1 MLSVFSRWR
10 KKVSNRLQLL
20 DYQYLLPFFTYLS
33 IPLGITY
40 AATRGIINAIFD
52 LDWRSLSIG
61 KRYVRTATYQ
71 TMQNLLPDNGRFVW
85 MYKTLQRFIVNSR
98 EEWEA
103 TYFMRHSMSRIL
115 QNSKLTGI
123 DALLEAQ
130 KQGRGVIILTPH
142 FDSYCTG
149 AILMAMQGVTLN
161 AMTTEQI
168 RNPLVHPAIQTY
180 FKNKFKAMESYFNGG
195 KIVCYEDN
203 IRFFYQRLKSGEA
216 VLMGADLPAPEQA
229 FIAVP
234 FLGERRKM
242 AEGPIRLAE
251 KTGSLI
257 TAYTCY
263 YRSPGR
269 YELCLTPLYEV
280 TPENIESLYEI
291 LTENITH
298 NPERWWAADLF
309 SQYKNA

>member
-1 MLSVFSRWR
+1 MLSVFSRLR
-10 KKVSNRLQLL
+10 KKISSRLQLL

-33 IPLGITY
+33 IPPGMAY
-40 AATRGIINAIFD
+40 ATIRGIINAIFD

-61 KRYVRTATYQ
+61 KRYIRISTYQ
-71 TMQNLLPDNGRFVW
+71 TMQNLLPDNGRIVW
-85 MYKTLQRFIVNSR
+85 IYKTLQRFIVNSR

-103 TYFMRHSMSRIL
+103 AYFMRHSMRRIL
-115 QNSKLTGI
+115 QNSKLTGV

-149 AILMAMQGVTLN
+149 AILMAMQGVIMN
-161 AMTTEQI
+161 AMTTEEI
-168 RNPLVHPAIQTY
+168 RNPLVHPAIQNY
-180 FKNKFKAMESYFNGG
+180 FTNKFAAMESYFNGG
-195 KIVCYEDN
+195 KIVCYEN
-203 IRFFYQRLKSGEA
+203 NMRFFYQRLKSGEA
-216 VLMGADLPAPEQA
+216 LLMGADLPAPEQA
-229 FIAVP
+229 FIAIP
-234 FLGERRKM
+234 FLGKRRKM
-242 AEGPIRLAE
+242 AAGPIRLAE

-280 TPENIESLYEI
+280 TPENIEVLYDFLSEK
-291 LTENITH
+291 ITH
-298 NPERWWAADLF
+298 HPERWWTADLF
-309 SQYKNA
+309 LQYKNA

>member
-1 MLSVFSRWR
+1 MLSFLSSWR

-33 IPLGITY
+33 IPVGIAY
-40 AATRGIINAIFD
+40 ATIRGIINSIFD
-52 LDWRSLSIG
+52 LDWRSLSLG
-61 KRYVRTATYQ
+61 KRYVRKATFQ
-71 TMQNLLPDNGRFVW
+71 AMQNLLPEEGNLVW
-85 MYKTLQRFIVNSR
+85 MHKTVQRFIVNSR

-103 TYFMRHSMSRIL
+103 TYFMRHSMASIL
-115 QNSKLTGI
+115 HNSSVTGV
-123 DALLEAQ
+123 DALIEAQ
-130 KQGRGVIILTPH
+130 KQGRGIVILTPH

-149 AILMAMQGVTLN
+149 AILMAMQGVTIN

-180 FKNKFKAMESYFNGG
+180 FDKKFSAMEHYFNGG

-203 IRFFYQRLKSGEA
+203 IRYFYQRLKSGDA
-216 VLMGADLPAPEQA
+216 VLMGADLPAPAQA
-229 FIAVP
+229 FIPVP
-234 FLGERRKM
+234 FLGQRRKM

-263 YRSPGR
+263 YRSPGK
-269 YELCLTPLYEV
+269 YELCLAPLYEV
-280 TPENIESLYEI
+280 TSENIKSLYEF
-291 LTENITH
+291 LTKHICKY
-298 NPERWWAADLF
+298 PERWWAADLF
-309 SQYKNA
+309 SQYKNV